1 MKSGQFPPP
10 AEELKQDPDAISA
23 VIQTQHTVAVS
34 NFDLHGKLVYIIE
47 QGRKI
52 TNAGGAV
59 IGLRQGDEIVC
70 LARAGFLGP
79 PVGACLDPHSGI
91 SGECIRTGELLYCD
105 DTETDSRVN
114 LSACRQLGIRS
125 IVAFPLIQH
134 ETCGVVEIF
143 SAWAG
148 VFGDRERRTL
158 KMLAGQ
164 IIEALWEEETP
175 IVIGIAGTAS
185 ARAEAQQPRAVTGPA
200 SAPFTASAAS
210 AVAPSET
217 TIGQPAVA
225 AESASQVQFEFP
237 SETNPR
243 LFTPKII
250 IGLVLVL
257 TLLSVLVWQYWGP
270 RPLSPFSE
278 SDTSRVQVGDAEP
291 QPTVTP
297 VPSGQAHLTRIV
309 HWSKRD
315 YTSIAVFL
323 DGAARYQATTLH
335 DPERIRF
342 DLQDTSIAAGLLGK
356 KPKKE
361 EMVWYVNDG
370 LVARIHAAQEGNVT
384 RVVLDLKAPADYNA
398 VLSAAFPY
406 RLMIAVH
413 LRGTIRP

>member
-1 MKSGQFPPP
+1 LGIPPT

-34 NFDLHGKLVYIIE
+34 NFNLHGKLLYIIE
-47 QGRKI
+47 QARKI

-164 IIEALWEEETP
+164 IMEALWEEKTP
-175 IVIGIAGTAS
+175 IVNGIAGTAS
-185 ARAEAQQPRAVTGPA
+185 ASAEAQQPGAVTAPV

-217 TIGQPAVA
+217 TIDQRAVA
-225 AESASQVQFEFP
+225 AESAGQVQFEFP

-243 LFTPKII
+243 LFTPKLI
-250 IGLVLVL
+250 IGVVLVL
-257 TLLSVLVWQYWGP
+257 TLLTVVVWQYW
-270 RPLSPFSE
+270 RPLASLSE
-278 SDTSRVQVGDAEP
+278 SETSRLPVGYPEP
-291 QPTVTP
+291 QPTITP
-297 VPSGQAHLTRIV
+297 VPAGQAHLTRIV

-323 DGAARYQATTLH
+323 DGAAKYQTTTLH

-356 KPKKE
+356 KRKKE
-361 EMVWYVNDG
+361 IVTYVNDG
-370 LVARIHAAQEGNVT
+370 QVARIHAAQEEGNIT
-384 RVVLDLKAPADYNA
+384 SVVLDLKAPAEYNA
-398 VLSAAFPY
+398 VLSGAFPY

-413 LRGTIRP
+413 PRGASR